1 MASFEQ
7 APAGNAK
14 VGEKIFKTKCAQC
27 HTVEKGA
34 GHKQEDGE
42 INSHRADRPK
52 IFDPSIGS
60 QGNAEENTTPKL
72 GSSEV
77 GTRSFK
83 DMLIES
89 DVDLSYEYLGIL
101 VGDGKR
107 VSDEITVQWK
117 NRKFRVWVTEDSED
131 WFPEFMEPT
140 VMGSSKVM
148 DDDDGVDLGSQPP
161 VNDFSGEADME
172 TNEGFDQDTFETVG
186 NSNDGNDNLD
196 INGINEEEIIL
207 EVNDEEFIPA
217 VDFPFE
223 QNNEVHAEENVPEEV
238 IPEDVAGPQLN
249 THVNKRKK
257 FKKEELG
264 RPSVGYTSSQESLKV
279 TKRSKNDE
287 DLFGIDKLLGLSDS
301 QLDQVGDEPVHRD
314 GPIGREAFDLNSQPT
329 VPEQLPAEPNGPI
342 GPVQESDEVNNN
354 LIEQLRC
361 HEVDQTVILG
371 AKLGADLSSCEKM
384 IWPNLNGLFGR
395 QSGTTAG
402 YSYSAANKNMAV
414 VWGENTLYDYL
425 LNPKKYIPGTK
436 MVFPG
441 LKKPQDRADLIA
453 YLKQSTA

>member
-1 MASFEQ
+1 MLIGQSITVDHDGLGFGSVHGLATVVRMVDF
-7 APAGNAK
+7 PALKNIK
-14 VGEKIFKTKCAQC
+14 VILKELAFKEEKIQYIEGLDLLITFSDHDTAAKFIKEGSVFK
-27 HTVEKGA
+27 V
-34 GHKQEDGE
+34 
-42 INSHRADRPK
+42 N
-52 IFDPSIGS
+52 
-60 QGNAEENTTPKL
+60 
-72 GSSEV
+72 
-77 GTRSFK
+77 
-83 DMLIES
+83 
-89 DVDLSYEYLGIL
+89 
-101 VGDGKR
+101 
-107 VSDEITVQWK
+107 
-117 NRKFRVWVTEDSED
+117 
-131 WFPEFMEPT
+131 
-140 VMGSSKVM
+140 SKVM

-384 IWPNLNGLFGR
+384 ICDVVIQEGL
-395 QSGTTAG
+395 QSG
-402 YSYSAANKNMAV
+402 
-414 VWGENTLYDYL
+414 
-425 LNPKKYIPGTK
+425 
-436 MVFPG
+436 
-441 LKKPQDRADLIA
+441 KP
-453 YLKQSTA
+453 